1 MTNIIVLNIP
11 QNTAPKKIKDKV
23 SINKPMLV
31 ILLKNIVDCNV

>member
-1 MTNIIVLNIP
+1 VLIIP

-23 SINKPMLV
+23 IIAIPKLV